1 LELMKDIP
9 DESIDLVLTDP
20 PFAIKFKGRRNNY
33 YREQIEYYR
42 DITKYH
48 KKNIEIFH
56 KNGQRKHIEF

>member
-1 LELMKDIP
+1 MKDIP

-33 YREQIEYYR
+33 HREQIEYYR

-48 KKNIEIFH
+48 KKNIKIFH
-56 KNGQRKHIEF
+56 